1 MSMPSQR
8 TAFVASLAV
17 VALVAPAL
25 ADAQYYGYA
34 MRNVNV
40 RAGPDRAYPLVGWL
54 QDGTEVEIF
63 GCLDSWRWCDIQ
75 GGVYRGWVYAGFIA
89 YPYQDGW
96 AAIRDIGPDSG
107 LPVISFTLN
116 FYWDTYYMN
125 WPWYAQWPWWASRP
139 PVYVPPWRPPLR
151 PPIVHPRP
159 PIGVR
164 PPRPPVVV
172 PPRPPVVQ
180 PPIAKPPAGKPP
192 VTRPTPPTA
201 VPPDA
206 RPPSVVPSPT
216 RPPTGG
222 HRPAPPPSARP
233 PSSIPPGVPP
243 PSLRPEGPT
252 PMPMAPPAAPRP
264 HSRPAPG

>member
-1 MSMPSQR
+1 MPAQR
-8 TAFVASLAV
+8 TALVASLALA
-17 VALVAPAL
+17 ALVAPAV
-25 ADAQYYGYA
+25 ADAQYYGYT

-40 RAGPDRAYPLVGWL
+40 RAGPDRAYPLLGWV
-54 QDGTEVEIF
+54 QEGTAVEIF

-89 YPYQDGW
+89 TPYQDGW

-116 FYWDTYYMN
+116 FYWDTYYTN

-139 PVYVPPWRPPLR
+139 PVYIPPWRPPPR

-159 PIGVR
+159 PIGVL

-180 PPIAKPPAGKPP
+180 PPIAKPPPGKPP

-201 VPPDA
+201 VPPAA
-206 RPPSVVPSPT
+206 RPPSVAPSPT
-216 RPPTGG
+216 QPPTGG
-222 HRPAPPPSARP
+222 PRPAPPPSVRP

-243 PSLRPEGPT
+243 PSIRPEGPT
-252 PMPMAPPAAPRP
+252 PMPLSPPPPRP
-264 HSRPAPG
+264 QARPAPG